1 MPHFSHVKEDKKFDL
16 DSAMIRRYFCELKW
30 TLGRFSEQLHVPV
43 MFMLSFVTMLL
54 WNGMYVK

>member
-54 WNGMYVK
+54 